1 MNLALTIFLWAL
13 VAGLAGIAAARGTA
27 MLRSGARTGVIAFVR
42 LIPRLAIGVLGAGYL
57 AEMLPQDLVGRWLGP
72 GSGMLGTLIASV
84 AGALTP
90 GGPVV
95 GFSIGAA
102 ALKGGASAPQ
112 VIAYTTA
119 WALFALPRILMY
131 EIPMMP
137 ARLVWLRVLVS
148 LPLPFIAAAMA
159 MLIGRP

>member
-1 MNLALTIFLWAL
+1 MSLALTLFLWAL
-13 VAGLAGIAAARGTA
+13 VAALAGVAAMDGTDR
-27 MLRSGARTGVIAFVR
+27 LRSGARTGVIAFLR

-72 GSGMLGTLIASV
+72 ESGMLGTLIASV

-137 ARLVWLRVLVS
+137 ARLVWLRVVVS
-148 LPLPFIAAAMA
+148 LPLPFIAAGIAMVA
-159 MLIGRP
+159 GRP

>member
-1 MNLALTIFLWAL
+1 MSIALTIFLWML
-13 VAGLAGIAAARGTA
+13 VAALAAVTARGGTEK
-27 MLRSGARTGVIAFVR
+27 LISGARTGAIAFVR
-42 LIPRLAIGVLGAGYL
+42 LIPRLAIGILGAGYL

-72 GSGMLGTLIASV
+72 ESGMLGTLIASV

-137 ARLVWLRVLVS
+137 ARLVWLRALVS
-148 LPLPFIAAAMA
+148 LPLPFIAAGMA
-159 MLIGRP
+159 MLIGKP